1 MSRDFEHGSAQY
13 IDVGKTTMTVGLDG
27 KPAVSISC
35 IINLESFD
43 SSSQA
48 LFHIV
53 TSSGGA
59 AVAFGVR
66 NIGNSDVFM
75 AGRSLAGD
83 SFQSAN
89 SDGTINIATEYVL
102 GGYLDVAND
111 KIRIYIDGSPQ
122 TEANVSFGN
131 AVFNIGTPSVNNTIG
146 TNSVG
151 NSQYWDGTIAELG
164 IWDVKLTDDE
174 FLILADRYSPLFV
187 RPQNLVGY
195 WRLIR
200 GINDEI
206 LGIVG
211 SNNGSIVVPHPS
223 IIYPANVRVGV
234 PAAAGGIAVFA
245 SISDG
250 LGVSDTIATKTGHA
264 RSIPDGLGI
273 SDTLA
278 RIGTYIR
285 SLASN
290 LATTD
295 TINTARN
302 LKRSMSENVGV
313 SDTLTTKKFVLVT
326 LSDNLG
332 ITDVLTRIITFVRS
346 IPDALAISDT
356 LATIRTILRSIADGV
371 GITDV
376 LTSEKFILVAIAD
389 GIGLTDTI
397 ATIGT
402 FLRGIADGVGLTDVI
417 SRIGTFIRSESD
429 NVGVT
434 DTVTA
439 SKGVSRTITDGVGI
453 TDVIAAILGKLSSI
467 ADTLG
472 ITDVLTFIR
481 TTVVGGRVF
490 IAGIARSLRISGT
503 KKSLTISG
511 EDKSLKISGSGD

>member
-13 IDVGKTTMTVGLDG
+13 IDVGKTTMTVGLMA

-35 IINLESFD
+35 IIDLESFD

-66 NIGNSDVFM
+66 RIDDSDVFM
-75 AGRSLAGD
+75 AGRSLVGD
-83 SFQSAN
+83 GFQEAF
-89 SDGTINIATEYVL
+89 SDGTINTATEYVL
-102 GGYLDVAND
+102 GGYLDIAND

-131 AVFNIGTPSVNNTIG
+131 AVFNTGTPSSNNTIG

-211 SNNGSIVVPHPS
+211 SNNGSIVVPHPP

-234 PAAAGGIAVFA
+234 PVAAGGTAFFA
-245 SISDG
+245 S
-250 LGVSDTIATKTGHA
+250 LADTIGITDDINTQVGAIRNIA
-264 RSIPDGLGI
+264 DNVGI
-273 SDTLA
+273 SDTITK
-278 RIGTYIR
+278 IGTYIR
-285 SLASN
+285 TLADT
-290 LATTD
+290 LGMTD

-302 LKRSMSENVGV
+302 LKKSMADNVGITDVITGSVFKLV
-313 SDTLTTKKFVLVT
+313 SLADTIGITDILSHVGTFIRNIPDTIGITDAITTIKTAARNIADTVGITDVITSEKFVLVSLADT
-326 LSDNLG
+326 VG
-332 ITDVLTRIITFVRS
+332 ITDTLTIIGTYIRS
-346 IPDALAISDT
+346 II
-356 LATIRTILRSIADGV
+356 DGV

-376 LTSEKFILVAIAD
+376 LAKIGTYKRSIAD
-389 GIGLTDTI
+389 TAGITDTI
-397 ATIGT
+397 TT
-402 FLRGIADGVGLTDVI
+402 
-417 SRIGTFIRSESD
+417 
-429 NVGVT
+429 
-434 DTVTA
+434 
-439 SKGVSRTITDGVGI
+439 SKGVFRSIADTIGI
-453 TDVIAAILGKLSSI
+453 TDVISAIVGKVASI
-467 ADTLG
+467 ADTIG
-472 ITDVLTFIR
+472 ITDVITFIK

-490 IAGIARSLRISGT
+490 ISGIAKSLRISGST
-503 KKSLTISG
+503 KSLRISG